1 MLFIRTGRARLGSR
15 IRTAEDHRLGGGCS
29 TRSPVDHTGR
39 AYFAILKNVAHTL
52 RDAEMSRENL
62 LKLR

>member
-39 AYFAILKNVAHTL
+39 AYTRVSRDTEKCRPHAKGRGNVP
-52 RDAEMSRENL
+52 
-62 LKLR
+62 